1 MGIKEEIQKQ
11 KELLYLNSLK
21 VANQTLTEAESE
33 GLEVSSGLLSSSAS
47 LLKLKLDDVFIDT
60 DSAANDMQ
68 KLLSSFITES
78 EDSEKQQH
86 SSSSSS
92 MDSES
97 TTKIKSQHYRKA

>member
-47 LLKLKLDDVFIDT
+47 LLKLKIDDVLINDK
-60 DSAANDMQ
+60 DSNDMQ
-68 KLLSSFITES
+68 KLLSSFITEA
-78 EDSEKQQH
+78 E
-86 SSSSSS
+86 S
-92 MDSES
+92 MESES
-97 TTKIKSQHYRKA
+97 TKKTKSQHYKKA

>member
-1 MGIKEEIQKQ
+1 MRLKEEIQKQ

-47 LLKLKLDDVFIDT
+47 LLKLKLDDVLVADK
-60 DSAANDMQ
+60 DSNDM
-68 KLLSSFITES
+68 KDLLSSLIS
-78 EDSEKQQH
+78 QDSKA
-86 SSSSSS
+86 

-97 TTKIKSQHYRKA
+97 TTKIKSPHYKES